1 VRNRTAMRRLRVFLD
16 SVDAG
21 VSQVR

>member
-21 VSQVR
+21 LSQVR

>member
-1 VRNRTAMRRLRVFLD
+1 VRNHTAMRRLRVFLD

-21 VSQVR
+21 LSQVR

>member
-21 VSQVR
+21 MSQVR

>member
-21 VSQVR
+21 MSKVR